1 MNGQP
6 GNWRSAFTSGAMTLL
21 GAAIALYVAV
31 RLIEAVAPMLITLGV
46 LTAAGYAAW
55 FFHGRRRS
63 GW

>member
-6 GNWRSAFTSGAMTLL
+6 GWRSSLTNAAMTIL

-31 RLIEAVAPMLITLGV
+31 HLIEAIAPVLITLAV
-46 LTAAGYAAW
+46 LVALGYAVW
-55 FFHGRRRS
+55 FFHGRRN

>member
-6 GNWRSAFTSGAMTLL
+6 GNWRSAFTSAAITLL

-31 RLIEAVAPMLITLGV
+31 HLIEAVAPVLITLVV
-46 LTAAGYAAW
+46 LAAAGYATW
-55 FFHGRRRS
+55 FFHGRRS